1 MSSSKKSIQVEN
13 KNAIL
18 ELLRADT
25 PFIKI
30 YVASNAFRD
39 SKSKEIFREAQRL
52 NIPVERITRKRIN
65 NMSHTTSAESIIAIK
80 PANNVVKLKHIL
92 ADEEA
97 FRKGFF
103 FIIIDHVKYPQNLG
117 AIMRSAYGAGVDAVI
132 IPNRKANVL
141 TDEVTR
147 ISMGTSERIP
157 IVQTNLFSAIKQ
169 LQDSAVKVVGVHM
182 EGKEH
187 FKADLK
193 GNVALVLGAEDTGI
207 SERVKER
214 CDELVQIPMQEGLG
228 SLNVSA
234 SAAIVMFEKKRQ
246 DEAEN

>member
-1 MSSSKKSIQVEN
+1 
-13 KNAIL
+13 
-18 ELLRADT
+18 
-25 PFIKI
+25 
-30 YVASNAFRD
+30 
-39 SKSKEIFREAQRL
+39 
-52 NIPVERITRKRIN
+52 
-65 NMSHTTSAESIIAIK
+65 
-80 PANNVVKLKHIL
+80 
-92 ADEEA
+92 
-97 FRKGFF
+97 
-103 FIIIDHVKYPQNLG
+103 
-117 AIMRSAYGAGVDAVI
+117 MRSAYGAGVDAVI